1 MVCGVAL
8 EFNKVMDDNEDVPD
22 TIKPVK
28 VLTTGATTLQP
39 KVEPKTSAE
48 KATSEL
54 GLPEQTVCEPGATNT
69 GIGLTFIV

>member
-8 EFNKVMDDNEDVPD
+8 EFNNVMDDNEDVPD

-28 VLTTGATTLQP
+28 VLTTGATKLQP

>member
-1 MVCGVAL
+1 MAKPESGLATGV
-8 EFNKVMDDNEDVPD
+8 
-22 TIKPVK
+22 
-28 VLTTGATTLQP
+28 TTLQP